1 MCNSQSNDLMK
12 RQMMKTSCISNV
24 PGQDFK
30 SCSKRFTNDSLCN
43 ESSIESY
50 FFMGSEP

>member
-30 SCSKRFTNDSLCN
+30 SCSKDLQMARFVMSLQ
-43 ESSIESY
+43 
-50 FFMGSEP
+50 